1 MVLISL
7 NLEKQMHLEDFFM
20 FKNVVSQGVSSPDFF
35 SPELISS
42 VLNLFQHTYI
52 SMCSDMKY
60 RKKYIL
66 PIIMVLYLKY
76 LVLVN
81 IKLKWDFK
89 IRTEHHSLSGVL
101 QYSVL
106 PCSARMD
113 TRQMC
118 LSKPML
124 TGNPSVV
131 EGQWNATRIL
141 DSKRRSKS
149 GFVFKREK
157 HEELVVYLKNHWF
170 WSEFEAPLET

>member
-1 MVLISL
+1 
-7 NLEKQMHLEDFFM
+7 MHLEDFFM

-81 IKLKWDFK
+81 IKLK
-89 IRTEHHSLSGVL
+89 
-101 QYSVL
+101 
-106 PCSARMD
+106 
-113 TRQMC
+113 
-118 LSKPML
+118 
-124 TGNPSVV
+124 
-131 EGQWNATRIL
+131 
-141 DSKRRSKS
+141 
-149 GFVFKREK
+149 
-157 HEELVVYLKNHWF
+157 
-170 WSEFEAPLET
+170 